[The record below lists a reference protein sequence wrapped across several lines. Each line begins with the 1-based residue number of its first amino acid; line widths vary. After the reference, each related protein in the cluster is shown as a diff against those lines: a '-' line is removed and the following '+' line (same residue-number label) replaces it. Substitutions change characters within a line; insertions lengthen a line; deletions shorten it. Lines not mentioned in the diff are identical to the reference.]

1 MKLQALQWPTK
12 LYMNSSPVPSLLP
25 SPEMLQMC
33 SLCSSHT
40 LATCGPSDTSGLS
53 APGTLHWL
61 FSWSRMPGAFFLTT
75 PHSLSTYSTSSFP
88 KGLVSIWHTK
98 HLYFLGI
105 DLFLKYLLMYLFI
118 CLAVLGLGCSTQ
130 GLCCIVWALLLWCMD
145 SLAVV
150 HGHWSACAQLL
161 CSTWD
166 LSLLTRDRAR
176 VPCIAMWIL
185 NHWTTREVPS
195 SFIYWLSPLSR
206 KSDPWGQG
214 CLFIFAQWGTSG
226 IGDSAWHVGDAQ

>member
-33 SLCSSHT
+33 SQGSSHI
-40 LATCGPSDTSGLS
+40 LATCSPSDTSGLS

-61 FSWSRMPGAFFLTT
+61 FSWSRMPGDYFLTT
-75 PHSLSTYSTSSFP
+75 PHSLSTYSILSFP
-88 KGLVSIWHTK
+88 EGLVSIWHTK

-118 CLAVLGLGCSTQ
+118 CLAVSGLGCSTQ
-130 GLCCIVWALLLWCMD
+130 GLCCTVWALLLWYTD
-145 SLAVV
+145 SLAVG

-161 CSTWD
+161 RSMWD
-166 LSLLTRDRAR
+166 LSLPTRDWTH
-176 VPCIAMWIL
+176 VPCIATWIL

-206 KSDPWGQG
+206 KSDPWEQG

-226 IGDSAWHVGDAQ
+226 IGDSAWHVGDVQ